1 MFSVLP
7 MLIRVSKNLITL
19 NYARICINLNI
30 NFSSDTLEKEMVKM
44 ENSFILYVIRHH
56 YLIKITKISNNKN
69 IKGDKER
76 KR

>member
-1 MFSVLP
+1 

-44 ENSFILYVIRHH
+44 ENSFILYVVGHH
-56 YLIKITKISNNKN
+56 YHYQDYQDQQLQKY
-69 IKGDKER
+69 
-76 KR
+76 KRG